1 MKKEREGLNKLKKK
15 RERGGGDSQTDRQT
29 NRGNEGS
36 LALVACRACVV
47 RSGRSLYVAVSVC
60 IMLMGYCVTNKF
72 TQTDEKSHS

>member
-15 RERGGGDSQTDRQT
+15 RERGGGDRQT

>member
-15 RERGGGDSQTDRQT
+15 RERGVETDRQT
-29 NRGNEGS
+29 NRGDEGS